1 MDITATDDPME
12 SGSMDIT
19 AIDDPKEL
27 EMLLGRWH
35 PIEGSSGYD
44 GRGSPLREK
53 RVQIVTGKTTTPAP
67 AAAIPGCAARGRFAA
82 CPAVRHR
89 TPKENARLRYGDSGR
104 QRRVAEG
111 CTLGR
116 SRDVSRHRRVVYRI
130 TVFAAVDHD
139 SFAARGAEETML
151 LHRHV
156 QRSVVDGRASR
167 ISVGCRIKHH
177 RLSGLVPAA
186 ETGATCPPPAAD
198 SAAMEGVK
206 ESESPPQQHPLANVL
221 ASSLDS
227 CTLASDTAD
236 PGDGDLAVDLA
247 FMSV

>member
-1 MDITATDDPME
+1 
-12 SGSMDIT
+12 MDIT
-19 AIDDPKEL
+19 AIDDPKEFD
-27 EMLLGRWH
+27 MLLGRWH

-44 GRGSPLREK
+44 GSPFCEK
-53 RVQIVTGKTTTPAP
+53 RIQIVTGKTTTPPPPP
-67 AAAIPGCAARGRFAA
+67 ATPLCAAARGRFAA

-89 TPKENARLRYGDSGR
+89 TPKENARLRYVDSGR
-104 QRRVAEG
+104 QRRAAEG
-111 CTLGR
+111 CTPLGR
-116 SRDVSRHRRVVYRI
+116 SRDGRRHRRVYRI

-139 SFAARGAEETML
+139 SFAARGAEGTML

-198 SAAMEGVK
+198 SAAMEGGVA
-206 ESESPPQQHPLANVL
+206 ESESPPPPQHPLADAL

-236 PGDGDLAVDLA
+236 PGDGDLALDLP